1 MFRAIAALLFIVL
14 ILPLAALVASLV
26 MRALDVSGVLGFIV
40 GFPVFVGLLTAA
52 VMLLAAI
59 NDRLNNRER
68 DQHRGSGKHAD
79 VSHHFLSTLK
89 K

>member
-14 ILPLAALVASLV
+14 ILPLAALVAALV
-26 MRALDVSGVLGFIV
+26 MTALGVSGLLGFIV
-40 GFPVFVGLLTAA
+40 GLPVFAGLLTAA

-59 NDRLNNRER
+59 NDRLNDR
-68 DQHRGSGKHAD
+68 DRYQSGRGSKHNHTA
-79 VSHHFLSTLK
+79 HHFLPTGK